1 MIMRAV
7 CDSRVSKRER
17 AAKKKKKKL
26 ARIVDATG
34 SLPFV
39 LRAHRSWGAL

>member
-17 AAKKKKKKL
+17 AAKKKKKL